1 MREHLHHFFPESGD
15 RYFFALGALQPQQQ
29 QDGGGAAEVPFL
41 VGSSKYREAPFYTAT
56 LTPGAS
62 QQTFTPVPTITP
74 GNFLNGVVIEV
85 TSASGVLGTTATV
98 NSFGAL
104 ALLNPISLVDT
115 AGGEILYPLGAFQYA
130 MAQKWLRPW
139 DGDPQ
144 KRPGY
149 SNTINPAFTLRF
161 SVALRDT
168 LCILS
173 NTDARTQYRVNLVL
187 GPLTNLVSVTTGVTA
202 PAVTVNIY
210 LDAWAEPDNVDL
222 AGRQIQPLP
231 PGLGASRFLMHETQ
245 TFNAGNN
252 TFKLTLTGNEIRAL
266 LLIFRDSTGALVD
279 LTDSGAGVITFRLD
293 NRRIWTMYQSQI
305 KEEMAAFYVRWYGG
319 GAAAGA
325 TTAGYTRETG
335 VYVIPRFRDFMGGEF
350 WLPTVEQTLL
360 QIELQGGDLGTNAPG
375 TVEIMYDQLAVAGQ
389 LPAEL
394 EGI

>member
-1 MREHLHHFFPESGD
+1 MASASMLAPVNQ
-15 RYFFALGALQPQQQ
+15 QPSS
-29 QDGGGAAEVPFL
+29 DGGGQVPFL
-41 VGSSKYREAPFYTAT
+41 VGSSKYREAPFYTAS
-56 LTPGAS
+56 LAMGAS
-62 QQTFTPVPTITP
+62 QQTFTPVPQITP

-85 TSASGVLGTTATV
+85 TSSGGVLGTTATV
-98 NSFGAL
+98 NSYGAL
-104 ALLNPISLVDT
+104 NILNPISLVDT
-115 AGGEILYPLGAFQYA
+115 AGGEILYPLSAFSYT

-144 KRPGY
+144 KRSGY

-187 GPLTNLVSVTTGVTA
+187 APITALVSSSTGVTA
-202 PAVTVNIY
+202 PTVTVNVY
-210 LDAWAEPDNVDL
+210 LDAWAEPDAVDL

-245 TFNAGNN
+245 TFNSGNN

-266 LLIFRDSTGALVD
+266 MCIFRDSTGALID
-279 LTDSGAGVITFRLD
+279 LTDSSAGVITFRLD

-305 KEEMAAFYVRWYGG
+305 KEEMAAFYSRWYGG

-335 VYVIPRFRDFMGGEF
+335 IYVIPRFRDFLGGEF

-360 QIELQGGDLGTNAPG
+360 QIEMQGGDLGTNAPG
-375 TVEIMYDQLAVAGQ
+375 TAEFIYDQLAVAGQ

>member
-1 MREHLHHFFPESGD
+1 MRLGLARLSQI
-15 RYFFALGALQPQQQ
+15 RFAVSAAMAPLNSAQS
-29 QDGGGAAEVPFL
+29 GGGGTVPFL
-41 VGSSKYREAPFYTAT
+41 VGSQKYHEAPFYTST
-56 LTPGAS
+56 LTMGAS
-62 QQTFTPVPTITP
+62 QQTFTPVPMITP
-74 GNFLNGVVIEV
+74 GNFLDGVVIEV
-85 TSASGVLGTTATV
+85 TSTGGVLGTTATV

-104 ALLNPISLVDT
+104 AILNPISLVDT
-115 AGGEILYPLGAFQYA
+115 AGGEILYPLSAFTYT

-139 DGDPQ
+139 VGDPQ
-144 KRPGY
+144 KRSNY

-161 SVALRDT
+161 TVSIRDT
-168 LCILS
+168 LAILS
-173 NTDARTQYRVNLVL
+173 NTDARTQYRLNLVL
-187 GPLTNLVSVTTGVTA
+187 APLTSLVSVTTGVTA
-202 PAVTVNIY
+202 PAVTVNVY
-210 LDAWAEPDNVDL
+210 LDAWAEPDAVDL
-222 AGRQIQPLP
+222 ADRPIAPLP

-266 LLIFRDSTGALVD
+266 ILISKNSAGTLTD

-305 KEEMAAFYVRWYGG
+305 QEEMAQFYSPWYGG

-335 VYVIPRFRDFMGGEF
+335 VYVIPRFRDFLRGEF

-360 QIELQGGDLGTNAPG
+360 QIEMQGGDLGTNAPG
-375 TVEIMYDQLAVAGQ
+375 TMEFVYDQLAVAGQ

>member
-1 MREHLHHFFPESGD
+1 M
-15 RYFFALGALQPQQQ
+15 ALGAALAPQNTQNDAGQP
-29 QDGGGAAEVPFL
+29 GGEVPFL
-41 VGSSKYREAPFYTAT
+41 VGSSKYREAPFYTGT
-56 LTPGAS
+56 LTPGAA

-85 TSASGVLGTTATV
+85 TSAGGVLGTTATI

-115 AGGEILYPLGAFQYA
+115 AGGEILYPLGAFEYV

-144 KRPGY
+144 KRPNY
-149 SNTINPAFTLRF
+149 SNTINPVFTLRF
-161 SVALRDT
+161 SVAIRDT

-187 GPLTNLVSVTTGVTA
+187 GPLLNLVSVSTGVTA

-210 LDAWAEPDNVDL
+210 LDAWAEPDAVDL

-279 LTDSGAGVITFRLD
+279 LTDALAGVITFRLD
-293 NRRIWTMYQSQI
+293 NRRVWTMYQSQVR
-305 KEEMAAFYVRWYGG
+305 EEMVAFYSRWYGG
-319 GAAAGA
+319 GVAAGA
-325 TTAGYTRETG
+325 GTAGYTRETG
-335 VYVIPRFRDFMGGEF
+335 VYVIPRFRDFLGGEF
-350 WLPTVEQTLL
+350 WLPTVEQSLL

-375 TVEIMYDQLAVAGQ
+375 TVEILYDQLAVAGQ